1 MRALMSE
8 SDTIKVSAEIL
19 SKTVYTDSFTEDG
32 EEDNYDI
39 YVLSSSDDKKF
50 SMVRKTITARDI
62 LKIGLKLPE
71 R

>member
-1 MRALMSE
+1 MSE
-8 SDTIKVSAEIL
+8 SDAIKVSAEIL

-39 YVLSSSDDKKF
+39 YVLSSSDEKKF